1 MTERNDHQEQ
11 NQNDPWERKFS
22 EEEAVPTDNF
32 SRAMRHKKKEREA
45 STLSKV
51 LFFVFLVA
59 LFMTI
64 FTIIAKQFKN
74 NEQIQPPAVDNVI
87 SVRTSSQSSAASV
100 ATTSS
105 TTSSAAASSSSSS
118 AATSV
123 ASSSSSSVASSSS
136 SAVASSS
143 SEPAESSSS
152 SASSTAATSGEI
164 IYVVKAGDNLY
175 RIALNHGL
183 TQEEL
188 MAYNGLTSTV
198 ISVGDELRIPTSER

>member
-22 EEEAVPTDNF
+22 EEETVPTDNF

-74 NEQIQPPAVDNVI
+74 NEQVQPPAVDNVI

-105 TTSSAAASSSSSS
+105 STATSSSSSS
-118 AATSV
+118 AAASV

-152 SASSTAATSGEI
+152 SASSTSRPAATSGEI

-188 MAYNGLTSTV
+188 MSYNGLTSTV